1 MAETLITP
9 QEFMSL
15 DITLFKGENVH
26 TMVSE
31 EFKEILK
38 QSREM
43 ENAWKERRQNED
55 EDQDTKDESV
65 DIEDSDMA

>member
-1 MAETLITP
+1 ML
-9 QEFMSL
+9 S
-15 DITLFKGENVH
+15 K
-26 TMVSE
+26 

-43 ENAWKERRQNED
+43 ENARKERRQNED

-65 DIEDSDMA
+65 DISVMASV

>member
-1 MAETLITP
+1 
-9 QEFMSL
+9 
-15 DITLFKGENVH
+15 
-26 TMVSE
+26 MVSE

>member
-15 DITLFKGENVH
+15 DITLFKGDNVH

-43 ENAWKERRQNED
+43 ENAWKERRQDED

>member
-15 DITLFKGENVH
+15 DITLFKGDNVH

-55 EDQDTKDESV
+55 EDQDTKDESA

>member
-15 DITLFKGENVH
+15 DITLFKGDNVH